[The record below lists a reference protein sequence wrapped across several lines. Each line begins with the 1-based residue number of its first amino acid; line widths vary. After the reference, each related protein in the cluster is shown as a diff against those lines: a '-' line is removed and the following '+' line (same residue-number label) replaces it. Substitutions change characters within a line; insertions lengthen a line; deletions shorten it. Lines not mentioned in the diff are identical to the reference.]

1 MTLLQACRESAKIL
15 QRNPELAALYR
26 DAVRRYG
33 EGELF
38 LVLMDLMAKAYEDGA
53 LEEAVFKNPQG
64 LLSFCCGAWIQ
75 FLLVEVAGMKKTDL
89 HAVARKI
96 FKETHNNRSIH

>member
-1 MTLLQACRESAKIL
+1 MTLLQACRDSAKIL
-15 QRNPELAALYR
+15 QRNPELAAMYR

-38 LVLMDLMAKAYEDGA
+38 LALMDLMAKAYEDGA
-53 LEEAVFKNPQG
+53 LEEAVFKNPQS

-75 FLLVEVAGMKKTDL
+75 FLLVEVAGMKKADL

-96 FKETHNNRSIH
+96 FKETHSNRSLH